1 LYALDTSVLEELAPD
16 LIVTQALCDVCAVAE
31 DDIRQA
37 ILRLPKKPAVI
48 NLTPTSLPQVFDAVD
63 LVAQATGSEQRAAE
77 VKSRLHDRIH
87 AVTDRSAM
95 IRRQP
100 RVAFV
105 EWLIPPFSSG
115 HWNPDLVDMA
125 GGREGLGRSG
135 MPSRTLDWREVVA
148 WQPEILF
155 VACCGYDVS
164 KTLQDLE
171 RLRSEPHWSSIPAFR
186 NHRVYVADGSQ
197 YFNRPGPRL
206 VDSLE
211 ILAHALHPDVHPIPD
226 DLVEHQAILWK

>member
-1 LYALDTSVLEELAPD
+1 
-16 LIVTQALCDVCAVAE
+16 
-31 DDIRQA
+31 
-37 ILRLPKKPAVI
+37 
-48 NLTPTSLPQVFDAVD
+48 
-63 LVAQATGSEQRAAE
+63 
-77 VKSRLHDRIH
+77 
-87 AVTDRSAM
+87 M

-135 MPSRTLDWREVVA
+135 APSGTLDWSEVVA

-171 RLRSEPHWSSIPAFR
+171 LLRSEPHWSSIPAFR

-211 ILAHALHPDVHPIPD
+211 ILAHALHPDIHPIPD